1 MRIVAS
7 NGTLKIEAYPPN
19 REIGFIAAGQP
30 AVIKIEAFPF
40 TRDGTSKD
48 APRALPPMPSP
59 NQMHS
64 SWRARQRRPKFACSR
79 FIVPRYILL

>member
-7 NGTLKIEAYPPN
+7 NGTLEIEAYLPN

-30 AVIKIEAFPF
+30 AVIKIKAFPF

-48 APRALPPMPSP
+48 APRALLPMPSP
-59 NQMHS
+59 NQLHS
-64 SWRARQRRPKFACSR
+64 SWRARQRRPKLACSR